1 MEIAVLIINSVATII
16 AIIGLIITSN
26 QFKKTMETQ
35 NRTINIS
42 LFEFRMEILAAV
54 ESAKMSFNR
63 TRALMLFD
71 ADINNR
77 IKEYDYIIKEYR
89 RYCNLKNEFTD
100 LIQNMRADDAYDGA
114 SAFLEMIQEY
124 DSMDPD
130 DPKYQQLQENIRQ
143 ESYTGKWMNGMSPT
157 ESETINYVDVDIQ
170 KSFFYGKAESL
181 RQNIIDAMKRFIE
194 TSIQ

>member
-157 ESETINYVDVDIQ
+157 ELETINYVDVDIQ

>member
-114 SAFLEMIQEY
+114 NAFLEMIQEY

-157 ESETINYVDVDIQ
+157 EPETINYVDVDIQ